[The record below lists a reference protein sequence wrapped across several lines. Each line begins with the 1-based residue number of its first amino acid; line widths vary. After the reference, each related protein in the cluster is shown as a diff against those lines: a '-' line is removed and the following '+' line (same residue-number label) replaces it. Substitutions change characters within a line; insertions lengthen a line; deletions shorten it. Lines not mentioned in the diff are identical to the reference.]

1 MAEQSGKLS
10 ERVRFERQS
19 GLRGP
24 AGQVLDGWEF
34 AFARWAEVKP
44 MSRADPLP
52 AAADTRHLA
61 RRWRVT
67 IRNGQKPVLGMRMR
81 WRDEILEISAVEFD
95 PARPGWL
102 TIWCGD
108 FGPSRL

>member
-1 MAEQSGKLS
+1 
-10 ERVRFERQS
+10 
-19 GLRGP
+19 
-24 AGQVLDGWEF
+24 
-34 AFARWAEVKP
+34 
-44 MSRADPLP
+44 
-52 AAADTRHLA
+52 
-61 RRWRVT
+61 
-67 IRNGQKPVLGMRMR
+67 MRMR